1 MESIVFQ
8 PLVTWDVVWVLLGL
22 GGLTILG
29 LLWRGARGSILRSLA
44 ILLLIGVILNPQS
57 QTKDVEY
64 LDDIVLVIEDKT
76 RSQTLGDRQEQQDI
90 AVERLLAHFEKEL
103 NIEVHQYAVE
113 DSVDDQGTLLVSAL
127 VEALNAHPTSQI
139 AGVFIVS
146 DGVIHDTGLPDIA
159 APVHHLV
166 TGRQTDWDRRIR
178 LDTVPAFGV
187 LGENVTLRLAV
198 EDIGPAPNQDQLVP
212 LTISIDGGT
221 PYEFTVKKGRVV
233 DVSLPLAHG
242 GTNILKLE
250 TGVMDG
256 ELTDI
261 NNTAVVSINGIRDR
275 LRVLLVSGLPNAG
288 TRTWRNLLKSD
299 SSVDLVHFTILRPPE
314 KRDGVPVSE
323 LSLIAFPTRELFMD
337 KIEDFDLIIFDR
349 FKRRGILPTAYLE
362 NVVRYVND
370 GGALLIAAGPDFA
383 GASSISRSPLQDIL
397 PASPNGRV
405 LLQKFQPKLSDIG
418 QRHPVT
424 QDLAQP
430 DAWGPWLRQIGVEPP
445 AGQTVLS
452 GIDEEPLLVLDRVD
466 DGRVALLLS
475 DQTWLWG
482 RNFEGGG
489 PQAELLRRLSHWL
502 MKEPELEE
510 ETLSVAHDANGITV
524 TRRSLEATV
533 PDAEITSPSGE
544 RNILIFDKL
553 REGEFQSRFASDE
566 IGLFRL
572 TDGIL
577 DTVFALGDTSSKEF
591 ENPLSTATDLA
602 PLIQATNGGTFWI
615 EAGMPRIREV
625 NVNRVSAGPNW
636 MGITPRN
643 AQDVISIASKPLIPL
658 WLAFVLLLSFVIGG
672 WLHEA
677 RRP

>member
-90 AVERLLAHFEKEL
+90 AVERLLAHFEKEP
-103 NIEVHQYAVE
+103 NIQVFQYSVE

-127 VEALNAHPTSQI
+127 VEALNAHPAAQI

-159 APVHHLV
+159 APVHHLM

-221 PYEFTVKKGRVV
+221 PFEFTVEKGRVV

-256 ELTDI
+256 ELTAI
-261 NNTAVVSINGIRDR
+261 NNTAIVSINGIRDR

-337 KIEDFDLIIFDR
+337 KIDDFDLIIFDR

-362 NVVRYVND
+362 NVVRYVNE

-405 LLQKFQPKLSDIG
+405 LSQKFQPKLSDIG

-430 DAWGPWLRQIGVEPP
+430 DVWGPWLRQIGVEPP

-452 GIDEEPLLVLDRVD
+452 GIDEEPLLVLDRVE

-489 PQAELLRRLSHWL
+489 PQPELLRRLSHWL

-533 PDAEITSPSGE
+533 LDAEITSPSGE
-544 RNILIFDKL
+544 RYILTFDKL

-591 ENPLSTATDLA
+591 ENPLSTQTDLA

-615 EAGMPRIREV
+615 EEGMPRIREV

>member
-8 PLVTWDVVWVLLGL
+8 PLVTWDVVWALLGL
-22 GGLTILG
+22 GGVTILA

-57 QTKDVEY
+57 QTKTVEY
-64 LDDIVLVIEDKT
+64 LDDIVLVIEDNT

-90 AVERLLAHFEKEL
+90 AVERLLAHFEKEP
-103 NIEVHQYAVE
+103 NIQVFQYSVE

-127 VEALNAHPTSQI
+127 VEALNEHPTSQI

-221 PYEFTVKKGRVV
+221 PYEFTVEKGRVV

-242 GTNILKLE
+242 GANILKLE

-256 ELTDI
+256 ELTAI
-261 NNTAVVSINGIRDR
+261 NNTAIVSINGIRDR

-337 KIEDFDLIIFDR
+337 KIDDFDLIIFDR

-362 NVVRYVND
+362 NVVRYVNE

-405 LLQKFQPKLSDIG
+405 LTQKFQPKLSDIG

-430 DAWGPWLRQIGVEPP
+430 GAWGPWLRQIGVEPP

-452 GIDEEPLLVLDRVD
+452 GIDEEPLLVLDRVE

-489 PQAELLRRLSHWL
+489 PQPELLRRLSHWL

-510 ETLSVAHDANGITV
+510 ETLSVAHDVEGITV

-533 PDAEITSPSGE
+533 PDAEITSPSGA
-544 RNILIFDKL
+544 RFKLTFDKL
-553 REGEFQSRFASDE
+553 REGEFQSRFTSDE

-591 ENPLSTATDLA
+591 EAPLSSPTDLV

-615 EAGMPRIREV
+615 EEGMPQIREV
-625 NVNRVSAGPNW
+625 NTNRVGAGPNW
-636 MGITPRN
+636 MGIIPRN

-658 WLAFVLLLSFVIGG
+658 WLAFLLLLSFVIGG

>member
-90 AVERLLAHFEKEL
+90 AVERLLAHFEKEP
-103 NIEVHQYAVE
+103 NIQVFQYSVE

-127 VEALNAHPTSQI
+127 VEALNAHPAAQI

-159 APVHHLV
+159 APVHHLM

-221 PYEFTVKKGRVV
+221 PYEFTVEKGRVV

-242 GTNILKLE
+242 GSNILKLE
-250 TGVMDG
+250 TGMMDG
-256 ELTDI
+256 ELTAV
-261 NNTAVVSINGIRDR
+261 NNTAIVSINGIRDR

-337 KIEDFDLIIFDR
+337 KIDDFDLIIFDR

-362 NVVRYVND
+362 NVVRYVNE

-405 LLQKFQPKLSDIG
+405 LSQKFQPKLSDIG

-430 DAWGPWLRQIGVEPP
+430 DVWGPWLRQIGVEPP

-452 GIDEEPLLVLDRVD
+452 GIDEEPLLVLDRVE

-489 PQAELLRRLSHWL
+489 PQPELLRRLSHWL

-510 ETLSVAHDANGITV
+510 ETLSVAHDVNGITV

-544 RNILIFDKL
+544 RNILTFDKL
-553 REGEFQSRFASDE
+553 REGEFQSRFTSDE

-591 ENPLSTATDLA
+591 ENPLSTPTDLA

-615 EAGMPRIREV
+615 EEGMPKIREV
-625 NVNRVSAGPNW
+625 NTNRVGAGPNW

-658 WLAFVLLLSFVIGG
+658 WVAFLLLLSFVIGG